1 MKKSILI
8 SGMGGQGVVS
18 IAMLLADCAAK
29 TGYAACLPEH
39 GPEQRGGYSRCTVTL
54 SDEEILSPMP
64 KKYDYIIAMDDLS
77 AKKFAAQLVPCGLMI
92 LNADLTAPSPGANK
106 LFVPA
111 ESIAADLGSPR
122 SFNVVL
128 LGALIGAS
136 NLLPEALIVEA
147 LAEKFGDGVNLEA
160 FRRGVDVCQRRADG
174 APYQD
179 CARGAGIESPLAK
192 HS

>member
-1 MKKSILI
+1 MKTSVLI

-18 IAMLLADCAAK
+18 IAMLLTECAAK
-29 TGYAACLPEH
+29 TGFATCLPEH
-39 GPEQRGGYSRCTVTL
+39 GPEQRGGYSRCTIVI
-54 SDEEILSPMP
+54 SDEELLSPMP
-64 KKYDYIIAMDDLS
+64 KKYNYIIAMDDLS
-77 AKKFAAQLVPCGLMI
+77 AKKFAPQLAPGGLMV
-92 LNADLTAPSPGANK
+92 LNAGLIAPTPGENK

-111 ESIAADLGSPR
+111 ESIAAELGSPR
-122 SFNVVL
+122 SFNVIL
-128 LGALIGAS
+128 LGALVGAS
-136 NLLPEALIVEA
+136 GIVPLALVEEALM
-147 LAEKFGDGVNLEA
+147 EKFGDGVNLEA